1 MSNAAANEVNRN
13 FIKEMSTLIIV
24 NYDSGI
30 TKHTSPSLGI
40 PNGLFLL
47 FLS

>member
-1 MSNAAANEVNRN
+1 MSNPAVTEVNRN

-30 TKHTSPSLGI
+30 KKHTSLSLGI
-40 PNGLFLL
+40 QNGLFLF